1 MKRTPACSLIQQPEP
16 GWYTITVNFNGQF
29 PLRVPSFGVTLRMAK
44 QPTLVHLLLVK
55 LSNMHVALVGYQWW
69 HRWGKRTCSRPRPD
83 YEADLQDGNLV
94 KENRE
99 EYDANLNEARHYAD
113 QILLKC
119 MTSWSLST
127 SFHVNEC
134 FDSLLARDERFFL
147 LFSLTQEWQQT
158 PLHWKIM
165 V

>member
-1 MKRTPACSLIQQPEP
+1 
-16 GWYTITVNFNGQF
+16 
-29 PLRVPSFGVTLRMAK
+29 MAEH
-44 QPTLVHLLLVK
+44 PTLVHLLLVK
-55 LSNMHVALVGYQWW
+55 ISNIRAITEVGEADMLS
-69 HRWGKRTCSRPRPD
+69 PD

-127 SFHVNEC
+127 SFHVNEF
-134 FDSLLARDERFFL
+134 FDSLLAREIKDVSYYL
-147 LFSLTQEWQQT
+147 A
-158 PLHWKIM
+158 
-165 V
+165 